1 VFGWYH
7 LILGLGGIPAGVLFG
22 ACRFEEMDM
31 KWLAIIAA
39 LIVFAALLV
48 ARAARAGE
56 LPEVGKPAP
65 DFNLPDQHGKQHTLQ
80 EYRGKWLVLYFYPK
94 DDTPGCTQEACAF
107 RDDLKQISELGAQ
120 VVGVSVDDTGS
131 HAEFAKKY
139 RLPFPLLADKSG
151 ETAERYGAL
160 LDLWLVRFARRY
172 TFLIDPQG
180 NISKVYLSVETS
192 RHSKQIIDD
201 LRRLTA
207 GAKP

>member
-1 VFGWYH
+1 
-7 LILGLGGIPAGVLFG
+7 
-22 ACRFEEMDM
+22 M
-31 KWLAIIAA
+31 KWLAIVAV

-56 LPEVGKPAP
+56 LPKVGEPAP
-65 DFNLPDQHGKQHTLQ
+65 AFNLPDQNGKLHTLQ

-107 RDDLKQISELGAQ
+107 RDDLNQITELGAQ
-120 VVGVSVDDTGS
+120 VVGVSVDDTAS

-139 RLPFPLLADKSG
+139 HLPFPLLADKTT

-160 LDLWLVRFARRY
+160 LNLWLFKFARRY
-172 TFLIDPQG
+172 TFLIDPKG
-180 NISKVYLSVETS
+180 NIDKLYLSVDTS

-201 LRRLTA
+201 LKKLT
-207 GAKP
+207 GPGKV